1 MMENKNET
9 PTTKNNK
16 FRTYFYNNLAVMKDK
31 MMFCLLFKLIS
42 LHQLEYNKAKK
53 HGKPTNDIKFQFS
66 INEFILDTQISKSSV
81 LRRMKKLE
89 KLKII
94 TKRQTKEENNANGKN
109 EFQVNIELLERI
121 ISKLDDMKRK
131 DRIIYINQV
140 FGEKTEKKILSI
152 EENEEHI
159 EAENKQEEKL
169 STPTP
174 AEIERENNIKKN
186 EALDKL
192 QREAA
197 AKLMAKFKQMEEE
210 SRKSKIN
217 SNKAIGATQIQ
228 KSTSTTKEEIKIGP
242 GQNMAVK
249 ELNASD
255 VLTQREFIYKVEQ
268 IISSREIW
276 STEQIERM
284 EKKYSNYIKDNEVIW
299 KLMKINMEKYRKEK
313 MLQDSLIA

>member
-1 MMENKNET
+1 MENNNET
-9 PTTKNNK
+9 PKMNK

-31 MMFCLLFKLIS
+31 IMFCLLFKLIS
-42 LHQLEYNKAKK
+42 LHQLKYNKAKK
-53 HGKPTNDIKFQFS
+53 HNKPTNDIKFQFS

-109 EFQVNIELLERI
+109 EFQVNIELLEGI

-159 EAENKQEEKL
+159 EAENKQKEKL

-174 AEIERENNIKKN
+174 TEIERENNIKKN

-192 QREAA
+192 QREEA

-228 KSTSTTKEEIKIGP
+228 NPTSTTKEEIKIGP
-242 GQNMAVK
+242 GRNMTVK
-249 ELNASD
+249 EQNASD
-255 VLTQREFIYKVEQ
+255 VLTHREFIYKVEQ

-284 EKKYSNYIKDNEVIW
+284 EKKYSNYIKDNEALW
-299 KLMKINMEKYRKEK
+299 KIMKLNMEKYRKEK